1 MPSTPY
7 VSAAAFRAH
16 PTYLD
21 TDGLRV
27 DSIDGA
33 DQTAELTNV
42 LLMAS
47 AWADNEAD
55 QPLGAHLYTQY
66 QRVRCDR
73 SGMVRLHADHTP
85 ALAVTNVGY
94 GLAPN
99 ALTTL
104 ANPQVWIEAGAN
116 LVLTLGATSGS
127 WSGSLQ
133 FGSPASGSEVF
144 AQASIVSGWVATQLS
159 GDVLAGATALMVA
172 DPTGILPGS
181 TYRIW
186 EPGREETVTVSLLWV
201 PPVPSAN
208 PAPTSVTLASP
219 TLAAH
224 ATGHDLS
231 SMPADLRLAVTSYA
245 TALLMRPDSTAED
258 EYPDTALSSNTRAKD
273 SRRTGAGLIAEA
285 RKIVSSYARIR

>member
-21 TDGLRV
+21 TGGLRV
-27 DSIDGA
+27 DTINGA
-33 DQTAELTNV
+33 DQTAELTNI

-66 QRVRCDR
+66 QRVRCDQ

-85 ALAVTNVGY
+85 ALAVASLGY
-94 GLAPN
+94 GLAPQT
-99 ALTTL
+99 LTTL
-104 ANPQVWIEAGAN
+104 DNPQAWIEAGAT
-116 LVLTLGATSGS
+116 LVLTLGATTGA

-133 FGSPASGSEVF
+133 FGSPATGSEIF
-144 AQASIVSGWVATQLS
+144 AQTSIVSGWVAT
-159 GDVLAGATALMVA
+159 VGATSVTVA

-186 EPGREETVTVSLLWV
+186 EPGAEETVTVSPLWLA
-201 PPVPSAN
+201 PTPTAM
-208 PAPTSVTLASP
+208 PAPAAVTLASP
-219 TLAAH
+219 TLFAH
-224 ATGHDLS
+224 TTGHDLS
-231 SMPADLRLAVTSYA
+231 SMPADLRLAVTMYA
-245 TALLMRPDSTAED
+245 TAALMRPDSTAED
-258 EYPDTALSSNTRAKD
+258 EYPDTALSSNTRGKD
-273 SRRTGAGLIAEA
+273 PRRTGAGLISEA

>member
-27 DSIDGA
+27 DTIDGA
-33 DQTAELTNV
+33 DQTAELTNI

-85 ALAVTNVGY
+85 ALAVVSLGY
-94 GLAPN
+94 GLAPQT
-99 ALTTL
+99 LTTL
-104 ANPQVWIEAGAN
+104 ANPQAWIEAGAN
-116 LVLTLGATSGS
+116 LVLTLGATNGA
-127 WSGSLQ
+127 WTGSLQ

-144 AQASIVSGWVATQLS
+144 AQTSLVSGWVATQLTA
-159 GDVLAGATALMVA
+159 DALVGATSITVA
-172 DPTGILPGS
+172 DPTGLLPGS

-186 EPGREETVTVSLLWV
+186 EPGTEETVTVSSLW
-201 PPVPSAN
+201 AA
-208 PAPTSVTLASP
+208 PAPTTTPTPTAVTLASP
-219 TLAAH
+219 TLFAH
-224 ATGHDLS
+224 TTGHDLS
-231 SMPADLRLAVTSYA
+231 SMPADLRLAVTMYA

-273 SRRTGAGLIAEA
+273 PRRTGAGLISEA